1 VDIAFLR
8 LKLLRPLRLGDNLLA
23 PGFKGLDSITKSL
36 PPPGAIPPD
45 RLDAVRNRLRSG
57 FLRKL
62 PFVQYTNFPR
72 RETTLLHLYCNDLH
86 EDEKRKLLPPFDEIV
101 GLSLLGG
108 KKSKVKLDQ
117 ATRLFLTHFGEERIP
132 CLSWLAN
139 WLRVS
144 WKKEYL
150 EKQTGEIS
158 PYITEA
164 ETLFNVDAPQKV
176 AQKRLKNETVEE
188 LALRLKIPDDS
199 EFKKRLFNE
208 IVLFRLK
215 TTSQNS
221 VEPDLQQLIVH
232 SKEKKLGT
240 GYDLGAEAV
249 KIFIRRTINECGG
262 KVPPSWRDLLVSFAC
277 DPRTLDRVALSRWW
291 GWATNQEKQVA
302 CNALIQWG
310 LDEFLDQ
317 LSKSLLDDREQFEH
331 RKDILRSIV
340 YTGRAIDFRL
350 VVSVDV
356 FCALG
361 DKIKKSLSP
370 KIVKGD
376 KNTIS
381 FICLKCI
388 DDVFLIEGSS
398 KFALRGFIGEKK
410 FPISNLWNNS
420 DTEFSKSIFI
430 TPEKK
435 CNIYVKHLGDPKKW
449 KWNFIQ
455 QLRSN
460 NIEWR
465 NLYSS

>member
-1 VDIAFLR
+1 MDIALLR
-8 LKLLRPLRLGDNLLA
+8 LKPLRTLSLGDNLLA
-23 PGFKGLDSITKSL
+23 PGFKRLDSITKSL

-62 PFVQYTNFPR
+62 PFAQYTNFPR
-72 RETTLLHLYCNDLH
+72 RETTLLHLYCNDLY
-86 EDEKRKLLPPFDEIV
+86 EDEKRKLLPPFDETV

-108 KKSKVKLDQ
+108 KKSKVTRDQ
-117 ATRLFLTHFGEERIP
+117 ATRLFLIHFGEERIP
-132 CLSWLAN
+132 SLIWLAD
-139 WLRVS
+139 WLRAA
-144 WKKEYL
+144 WKSEYF
-150 EKQTGEIS
+150 EKQAGEIS

-176 AQKRLKNETVEE
+176 AEKRFKNETVEE

-199 EFKKRLFNE
+199 EFKKRLFDE

-249 KIFIRRTINECGG
+249 KIFIRRTIKECGG

-277 DPRTLDRVALSRWW
+277 DPRTLDKVALSRWW

-317 LSKSLLDDREQFEH
+317 LQESLESDREQFEY
-331 RKDILRSIV
+331 RKDLLLSIV
-340 YTGRAIDFRL
+340 ETGRAIDVRL
-350 VVSVDV
+350 VVNNGL
-356 FCALG
+356 FKKL
-361 DKIKKSLSP
+361 DKKIHENLNPKKTKDSH
-370 KIVKGD
+370 
-376 KNTIS
+376 KNIS

-388 DDVFLIEGSS
+388 DNVFLVEGTS
-398 KFALRGFIGEKK
+398 KFALRGFIGDKK
-410 FPISNLWNNS
+410 FPVIGLWDNVLNI
-420 DTEFSKSIFI
+420 FSESSFRAHKD
-430 TPEKK
+430 K
-435 CNIYVKHLGDPKKW
+435 CDIYVKHQGPPHTW
-449 KWNFIQ
+449 KWRFMQ
-455 QLRSN
+455 QLSEK

-465 NLYSS
+465 NLYRH